1 MGLRVVSR
9 ANIKMYSKGKVFV
22 EAIFFFLQFNI
33 VRLSIPT
40 PFKPFHQGAFCL
52 FSRRIFIFYFSLEVG
67 DRTGQITAQM
77 NISDLRSLLG
87 IEDESRET

>member
-40 PFKPFHQGAFCL
+40 PLNLSIRVLFVYFRGAFSFFIFHSRL
-52 FSRRIFIFYFSLEVG
+52 VIALVKSRR
-67 DRTGQITAQM
+67 R
-77 NISDLRSLLG
+77 
-87 IEDESRET
+87 